1 MTASPQNAIRSL
13 AILVAV
19 LALALAVHYYVRL
32 HLMTHS
38 AVIIEPGKW
47 IWVEC
52 ETHRFSAT
60 IDDVTVSGIVVH
72 TETGQ
77 PQGLP
82 CDAVGVTVTGDHR
95 YFMPFRTVLGISVN
109 EQRIWSNPFPI

>member
-1 MTASPQNAIRSL
+1 MTASTWNAIRAL

-47 IWVEC
+47 VWAAC

-60 IDDVTVSGIVVH
+60 IENVTLSGLVLR

-77 PQGLP
+77 PHGLP
-82 CDAVGVTVTGDHR
+82 CEVVGVTVTGDHR
-95 YFMPFRTVLGISVN
+95 YFMPFRTVLGISVS
-109 EQRIWSNPFPI
+109 ERRIWSNPFSM